1 MPKAKSSNPALI
13 KHKKAEALEILKALG
28 LPKGQ
33 HNQRSALTLLTLL
46 GLKPDMPWSEATA
59 PMLGITPIMNFC
71 RDYYGTTY
79 APNTRETFRR
89 ATIHQF
95 VAAGLVIPNPDDP
108 TRQTNNPKTRY
119 QIEPAALNLLR
130 TLNTAE
136 WPTNLATYLASIETL
151 KQHYARERAMNK
163 VPVTLADGAQLHLTP
178 GRHSQLIR
186 AIVEEFAPRFAPGGK
201 VIYVGDT
208 GDKWAYF
215 DEAAL
220 QSLGV
225 TVDSTARC
233 PMSSSILTIR
243 NGCFLIEAVTS
254 HGPVDAKRRDELAR
268 LFKTAR
274 PGLVYVTTFLD
285 RKDLAKYLKDISW
298 STDVWIAEAKT
309 HLVHFD
315 GERFLGP
322 YDNAD
327 SVR

>member
-1 MPKAKSSNPALI
+1 MSEAKSSKPALI
-13 KHKKAEALEILKALG
+13 KRKKAEALAVLQVLG
-28 LPKGQ
+28 LPQGQ
-33 HNQRSALTLLTLL
+33 HNQRSALTLLALL
-46 GLKPDMPWSEATA
+46 GLKPDLPWAEATA

-95 VAAGLVIPNPDDP
+95 VAAGLVIANPDDP

-119 QIEPAALNLLR
+119 QIEATVLKLLR
-130 TLNTAE
+130 TLNTVE
-136 WPTNLATYLASIETL
+136 WPHNLTNYLASIETL
-151 KQHYARERAMNK
+151 KQHYARERAINK
-163 VPVTLADGAQLHLTP
+163 VPVTLADGAELHLTP

-225 TVDSTARC
+225 TVDLHGKM
-233 PMSSSILTIR
+233 PDVVVYFGGKDWLL
-243 NGCFLIEAVTS
+243 LIEAVTS
-254 HGPVDAKRRDELAR
+254 HGPVDAKRRDELAK

-285 RKDLAKYLKDISW
+285 RKDLARYLKDISW
-298 STDVWIAEAKT
+298 STDVWIAEAAT

-322 YDNAD
+322 YDN
-327 SVR
+327 